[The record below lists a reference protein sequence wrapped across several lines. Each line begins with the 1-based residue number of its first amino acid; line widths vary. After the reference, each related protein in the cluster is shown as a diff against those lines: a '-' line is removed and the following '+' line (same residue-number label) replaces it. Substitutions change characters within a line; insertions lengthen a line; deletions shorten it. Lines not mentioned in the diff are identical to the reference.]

1 MKNCYCIPVPAAPR
15 RGLNLPQL
23 LSLLG
28 SHLLRFCALLFLPSA
43 AEQAAGEPRMTA
55 SQWMAGVLRTAANP
69 QMAGILRTAANPRM
83 TGILRTA
90 ATPWMAGTL
99 QTAANQ
105 RTAANQQAEKFLSLY
120 GNAILRLAYSYVHN
134 KEDAEDILQETLIR
148 VLKANP
154 AFENEAH
161 EKAYLLRTAAN
172 LAKNRIAYNR
182 GHRTDELNEELIAE
196 EREDLSFVWEAVK
209 SLPETSR
216 EVLHLFYY
224 EGLPT
229 AVIAGILGRKEATV
243 RSDLMRGR
251 ERLRKLL
258 KEEYDFE

>member
-1 MKNCYCIPVPAAPR
+1 MENCYCIPVPAVPR
-15 RGLNLPQL
+15 RDLNLSWL
-23 LSLLG
+23 LSLLA

-43 AEQAAGEPRMTA
+43 AEQAAGDRWAAVNPRT
-55 SQWMAGVLRTAANP
+55 AGVL
-69 QMAGILRTAANPRM
+69 
-83 TGILRTA
+83 
-90 ATPWMAGTL
+90 
-99 QTAANQ
+99 

-182 GHRTDELNEELIAE
+182 GHMTDELNEDLIAE

-209 SLPETSR
+209 SLPGTSR

-229 AVIAGILGRKEATV
+229 AAIAGILGRKEATV